1 MLTRRCTCRNL
12 EANKLSALPRGFTG
26 EKVEGYVSL
35 TQNNFAPS
43 NIIKIQENL
52 LRVVIDH
59 PSDGLRVSGTSID
72 RQEGAVR

>member
-1 MLTRRCTCRNL
+1 M
-12 EANKLSALPRGFTG
+12 
-26 EKVEGYVSL
+26 SL

-43 NIIKIQENL
+43 NIIKIQQNL

-72 RQEGAVR
+72 RQEGAVRY